1 MRLLGNLDCE
11 ARWAGAALPGAVQR
25 RISLYAT
32 LLTAC
37 APDGDD
43 RPEIWVP
50 AEVDAARL
58 IAHPRWAPPVVRA
71 PAHVPLARN
80 PGGDPAGFAPGE
92 GPSRSGPRPAESMPP
107 DALPGAFDLAWA
119 DPAAAAANDR
129 SRALAIAGELGVAL
143 PGARVVAS
151 LAELDA
157 HLSAH
162 FADRFAGSGG
172 RPWICKARWTAAG
185 RDRARGTG
193 SALVGELRIRISRML
208 RRFGPLVFEPW
219 LDRVLDLG
227 VCGEITAGGEVRLL
241 EPHRIATDPR
251 GGFLGIELS
260 PRLDPGVAEPLCAVA
275 RAAAVRLAAQT
286 GYRGRFAIDAFVHRP
301 PGSADHRLHPLCEIN
316 ARHSFGWIAHA
327 LARRL
332 GTRRLGFDAPPPGAT
347 VLIAPGPDRVTA
359 WCA

>member
-32 LLTAC
+32 LLAAC

-71 PAHVPLARN
+71 LVHVPR
-80 PGGDPAGFAPGE
+80 AGGE
-92 GPSRSGPRPAESMPP
+92 GPSPPWPRPSGSMPP
-107 DALPGAFDLAWA
+107 DALPAFDLAWA

-157 HLSAH
+157 HLTG
-162 FADRFAGSGG
+162 FAG

-193 SALVGELRIRISRML
+193 DALIGELRIRISRML
-208 RRFGPLVFEPW
+208 QRFGPLVFEPW
-219 LDRVLDLG
+219 LDRVVDLG
-227 VCGEITAGGEVRLL
+227 VCGEVTAAGEVRLL

-260 PRLDPGVAEPLCAVA
+260 PRIDPGFAEPLCAVA
-275 RAAAVRLAAQT
+275 RAAATRLAAQT
-286 GYRGRFAIDAFVHRP
+286 GYRGRFAIDAFVYRDP
-301 PGSADHRLHPLCEIN
+301 GRDPGRAPVRDPQGGPRNAPGSVAHLLHPLCEIN
-316 ARHSFGWIAHA
+316 ARNSFGWIAHA

-332 GTRRLGFDAPPPGAT
+332 GARRLGFDTPPPGAT

>member
-1 MRLLGNLDCE
+1 VKLLGNLDCE
-11 ARWAGAALPGAVQR
+11 ARWAGVALPGAVQQ
-25 RISLYAT
+25 RISLYAP
-32 LLTAC
+32 LLAAC
-37 APDGDD
+37 APDGD
-43 RPEIWVP
+43 RHEIWVP

-71 PAHVPLARN
+71 PASP
-80 PGGDPAGFAPGE
+80 E
-92 GPSRSGPRPAESMPP
+92 
-107 DALPGAFDLAWA
+107 ALPGAFDLAWA

-143 PGARVVAS
+143 PGARVVGS
-151 LAELDA
+151 LAELDT
-157 HLSAH
+157 HISAH
-162 FADRFAGSGG
+162 VSGPG
-172 RPWICKARWTAAG
+172 GPWICKARWTAAG
-185 RDRARGTG
+185 RDRARGAGAPT
-193 SALVGELRIRISRML
+193 GELRTRISRML
-208 RRFGPLVFEPW
+208 QRFGPLVFEPW

-227 VCGEITAGGEVRLL
+227 VCGEVTASGEVGLL

-260 PRLDPGVAEPLCAVA
+260 PRLDPGVAEQLCAVA
-275 RAAAVRLAAQT
+275 RAAATRLAAQT
-286 GYRGRFAIDAFVHRP
+286 GYCGPFTIDAFVHRLP
-301 PGSADHRLHPLCEIN
+301 RSAGHQLHPLCEIN

-327 LARRL
+327 LARRI

>member
-11 ARWAGAALPGAVQR
+11 ARWAGAVLPGAVQR

-32 LLTAC
+32 LLAAC

-71 PAHVPLARN
+71 LAHASH
-80 PGGDPAGFAPGE
+80 A
-92 GPSRSGPRPAESMPP
+92 GPSGSMPP
-107 DALPGAFDLAWA
+107 DALPAFDLAWA

-157 HLSAH
+157 HLTG
-162 FADRFAGSGG
+162 FAG

-193 SALVGELRIRISRML
+193 DALIGELRIRISRML
-208 RRFGPLVFEPW
+208 QRFGPLVFEPW
-219 LDRVLDLG
+219 LDRVVDLG
-227 VCGEITAGGEVRLL
+227 VCGEVTTGGEVRLL

-260 PRLDPGVAEPLCAVA
+260 PRIDPGVAEPLCAVA
-275 RAAAVRLAAQT
+275 RAAATRLAAQT
-286 GYRGRFAIDAFVHRP
+286 GYRGRFAIDAFVYRDP
-301 PGSADHRLHPLCEIN
+301 GRDPGLDPRNAPGSAAHLLHPLCEIN

>member
-1 MRLLGNLDCE
+1 VKLLGNLDCE

-32 LLTAC
+32 LLAAC

-71 PAHVPLARN
+71 LAQVPLARN
-80 PGGDPAGFAPGE
+80 RGGDPAGFARGE
-92 GPSRSGPRPAESMPP
+92 GRSPSGAMAP
-107 DALPGAFDLAWA
+107 DALPAFDLAWA

-129 SRALAIAGELGVAL
+129 SRALAIADELGVAL

-157 HLSAH
+157 HISAQ
-162 FADRFAGSGG
+162 FAGSGG

-193 SALVGELRIRISRML
+193 ALTGELRTRIARML
-208 RRFGPLVFEPW
+208 ERFGPLVFEPW

-227 VCGEITAGGEVRLL
+227 VCGEVAAGGEVRLL

-260 PRLDPGVAEPLCAVA
+260 PRLDPGVAESLCAVA
-275 RAAAVRLAAQT
+275 RAAATRLAAQT
-286 GYRGRFAIDAFVHRP
+286 GYRGRFAIDAFVYRD
-301 PGSADHRLHPLCEIN
+301 PGRGPGNAPESAAHLLHPLCEIN
-316 ARHSFGWIAHA
+316 ARNSFGWIAHA

-332 GTRRLGFDAPPPGAT
+332 GARRLGFDAPPAGAT

>member
-1 MRLLGNLDCE
+1 VKLLGNLDCE

-32 LLTAC
+32 LLAAV
-37 APDGDD
+37 APDGD

-50 AEVDAARL
+50 AEVDPARL
-58 IAHPRWAPPVVRA
+58 VAHPRWSPPVVRA
-71 PAHVPLARN
+71 PAPA
-80 PGGDPAGFAPGE
+80 DPP
-92 GPSRSGPRPAESMPP
+92 
-107 DALPGAFDLAWA
+107 PGAFDLAWA

-157 HLSAH
+157 QLSAH
-162 FADRFAGSGG
+162 PG

-193 SALVGELRIRISRML
+193 DALAGELRTRIARML
-208 RRFGPLVFEPW
+208 ARFGPLVFEPW
-219 LDRVLDLG
+219 LDRVVDLG
-227 VCGEITAGGEVRLL
+227 LCGEVDADGEVRLL

-260 PRLDPGVAEPLCAVA
+260 PRLDPGVTEPLCAVA
-275 RAAAVRLAAQT
+275 RAAAARLAAQT
-286 GYRGRFAIDAFVHRP
+286 GYRGRFAIDAFVYRDSRRP
-301 PGSADHRLHPLCEIN
+301 AGADALHPLCEIN

>member
-1 MRLLGNLDCE
+1 VKLLGNLDCE

-32 LLTAC
+32 LLAAV
-37 APDGDD
+37 APDGD

-50 AEVDAARL
+50 AEVDRARL
-58 IAHPRWAPPVVRA
+58 VEHPRWTPPVVRA
-71 PAHVPLARN
+71 PAPA
-80 PGGDPAGFAPGE
+80 DPP
-92 GPSRSGPRPAESMPP
+92 
-107 DALPGAFDLAWA
+107 PGAFDLAWA

-129 SRALAIAGELGVAL
+129 SRTLAIAGELGVAL
-143 PGARVVAS
+143 PGARTVAS

-157 HLSAH
+157 HISAH
-162 FADRFAGSGG
+162 APGFAG

-193 SALVGELRIRISRML
+193 DALTGELRIRIARML
-208 RRFGPLVFEPW
+208 ERFGPLVFEPW
-219 LDRVLDLG
+219 LDRVVDLG
-227 VCGEITAGGEVRLL
+227 VCGEVTADGEVRLL

-275 RAAAVRLAAQT
+275 RAAAARLAAQT
-286 GYRGRFAIDAFVHRP
+286 GYRGRFAIDAFVYRDPRGSRRP
-301 PGSADHRLHPLCEIN
+301 AGTDALHPLCEIN